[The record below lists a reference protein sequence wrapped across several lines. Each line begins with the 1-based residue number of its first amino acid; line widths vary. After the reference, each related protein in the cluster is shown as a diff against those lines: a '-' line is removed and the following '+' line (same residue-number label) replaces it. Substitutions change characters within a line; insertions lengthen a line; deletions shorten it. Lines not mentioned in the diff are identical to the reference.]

1 MSRVATIGS
10 QNARGR
16 VPKWGTR
23 GTLFYCLLV
32 TLVGLSTAVVRA
44 GSNVGGGAPL
54 AGNASRSRISP
65 AAAPSK
71 PAATRPQPDTRPVV
85 VAPASTPVR
94 SWVWFL
100 TGIIATVGLM
110 GAIQWARNWLTRN
123 RKSETATSAT
133 TDEPL
138 KPALSTLLSNL
149 PGMAYRRRNDRE
161 WTVEYLSEGCQE
173 LTGYRAA
180 ELGTGQGASFFDL
193 IHPEDRDGIWEQ
205 TQKALQQRQR
215 YWLTYRIA
223 VANGGEKWVWE
234 QGAGVW
240 GANGELFGL
249 EGFITDITDRK
260 RVEGQLAYERDLL
273 TSLLESVPDA
283 IYFKDRESRYVRVS
297 RSTLKAAYSM
307 VVARLQAAQGTAAG
321 TESLP
326 NCPASPE
333 EFAESLIGKTDFEL
347 FDENYAAASQAD
359 EQEIMR
365 SGQPLIDKVECTAQ
379 PGGRVTWALTS
390 KMPWYDRDEKLIG
403 TFGISKDMTFL
414 KEAEVKL
421 EAAHRQLVVASRQ
434 AGMAEVAT
442 SILHNV
448 GNVLNS
454 VNVSASVIAEKV
466 KNSKAGYLEKIA
478 AMLRQHGEDPA
489 AFLNLDDKGKQ
500 LPAYLERLAAYLAQ
514 ERQALLEEV
523 GSLRSNIEHI
533 KAIVATQQG
542 YAKPAG
548 VAEPVQPSEL
558 VEDALRINAGML
570 QRHQIEVERQQDL
583 HLPTVSVDKHRVLQI
598 LVNLI
603 RNATHAC
610 DEAKVDR
617 KNVTVQ
623 IHDDARRLRI
633 SVRDNGVGIA
643 RENLTRIFNLG
654 FTTRKDGHGFGLHS
668 GALAA
673 REMGGTLLAESGGLG
688 QGATFTLELPHQ
700 PPR

>member
-1 MSRVATIGS
+1 MNPH
-10 QNARGR
+10 Q
-16 VPKWGTR
+16 
-23 GTLFYCLLV
+23 
-32 TLVGLSTAVVRA
+32 
-44 GSNVGGGAPL
+44 
-54 AGNASRSRISP
+54 
-65 AAAPSK
+65 
-71 PAATRPQPDTRPVV
+71 
-85 VAPASTPVR
+85 
-94 SWVWFL
+94 
-100 TGIIATVGLM
+100 
-110 GAIQWARNWLTRN
+110 
-123 RKSETATSAT
+123 
-133 TDEPL
+133 
-138 KPALSTLLSNL
+138 STLLSNL
-149 PGMAYRRRNDRE
+149 PGMAYRRRDDRQ
-161 WTVEYLSEGCQE
+161 WTVEFLSEGCLE
-173 LTGYRAA
+173 LTGYPAA
-180 ELGTGQGASFFDL
+180 ALLAEQGVRFWDL
-193 IHPEDRDGIWEQ
+193 IHPEDREAVWDQ
-205 TQKALQQRQR
+205 TQKSICQRQR
-215 YWLTYRIA
+215 YWMTYRI
-223 VANGGEKWVWE
+223 VTANGTEKWVWE
-234 QGAGVW
+234 QGAGIW
-240 GANGELFGL
+240 GAGGEILGL

-260 RVEGQLAYERDLL
+260 RVESQLAYERDLL

-297 RSTLKAAYSM
+297 RSTLKAAHGM
-307 VVARLQAAQGTAAG
+307 LVARQQVLQANGAG
-321 TESLP
+321 AEP
-326 NCPASPE
+326 MVNCPASPE
-333 EFAESLIGKTDFEL
+333 EFAEYLIGKTDFDV
-347 FDENYAAASQAD
+347 FDEHHASASQAD

-365 SGQPLIDKVECTAQ
+365 TGRPLIDKVECTTQ

-442 SILHNV
+442 SVLHNV

-478 AMLRQHGEDPA
+478 AMLQEHRDDPA
-489 AFLNLDDKGKQ
+489 AFIHSDSKGKQ
-500 LPAYLERLAAYLAQ
+500 LPAYLERLAAHLAQ
-514 ERQALLEEV
+514 ERQALLEEI

-533 KAIVATQQG
+533 KAIVAMQQG

-548 VAEPVQPSEL
+548 VVETVQPAEL
-558 VEDALRINAGML
+558 VEDALRMNAGML
-570 QRHQIEVERQQDL
+570 QRHQIEVDRELDPQ
-583 HLPTVSVDKHRVLQI
+583 LPKLSVDKHKVLQI

-610 DEAKVDR
+610 DEAKVSR
-617 KNVTVQ
+617 KSVKVQ
-623 IHDDARRLRI
+623 IQDGAQRLRI
-633 SVRDNGVGIA
+633 SVSDNGVGIA

-700 PPR
+700 PPA